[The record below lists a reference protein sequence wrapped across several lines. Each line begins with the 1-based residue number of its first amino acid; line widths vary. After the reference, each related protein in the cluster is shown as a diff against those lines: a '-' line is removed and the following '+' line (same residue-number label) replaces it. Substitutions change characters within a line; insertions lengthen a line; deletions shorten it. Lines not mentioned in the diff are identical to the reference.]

1 MRRVRRLSE
10 PRGWA
15 VATAATILKSILLP
29 LTSREW
35 IDGTKIPADGGCLV
49 VINHNS
55 HLDPL
60 TSAHFVYDHGRVP
73 RFLAKSS
80 LFSLPIVGAILDS
93 AGQIPVERLTRN
105 AVGAYDAAVQAV
117 LDGRCVVVYPEG
129 TLTRDP
135 ALWPMKGKSG
145 AARIALATGC
155 PVIPVGQWGAQDVLA
170 PYAKTPRPW
179 PRKRVVMK
187 AGDPVD
193 LQAFTDR
200 EDTPVLVA
208 AVTEKIMSA
217 ITALVA
223 EIRQETPPEERF
235 DPRRAGVREIGDPND
250 PPQTRGTHQEES

>member
-1 MRRVRRLSE
+1 MRRVRRMSE

-15 VATAATILKSILLP
+15 VATAAAILKPILWP
-29 LTSREW
+29 LTSRVW
-35 IDGTKIPADGGCLV
+35 IDGTKIPSTGGCLV

-73 RFLAKSS
+73 RFLAKST
-80 LFSLPIVGAILDS
+80 LFSVPVVGAILNS
-93 AGQIPVERLTRN
+93 ARQIPVERLTRN
-105 AVGAYDAAVQAV
+105 AIGAYAAAVQAV
-117 LDGRCVVVYPEG
+117 HDGQCVVVYPEG

-135 ALWPMKGKSG
+135 GLWPMKGKSG

-155 PVIPVGQWGAQDVLA
+155 PVIPVGQWGVQAVLA

-179 PRKRVVMK
+179 PRKQIVMK

-200 EDTPVLVA
+200 EPTPQLIA
-208 AVTEKIMSA
+208 EATEAIMSA

-250 PPQTRGTHQEES
+250 PRPQRRSQQEEQ